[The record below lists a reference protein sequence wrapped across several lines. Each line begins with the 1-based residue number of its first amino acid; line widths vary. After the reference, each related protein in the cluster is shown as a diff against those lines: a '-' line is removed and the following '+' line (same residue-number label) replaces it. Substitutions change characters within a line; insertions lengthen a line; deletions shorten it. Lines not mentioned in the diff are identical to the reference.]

1 MSGGADGDLT
11 LGVLGLGRVGLPVAL
26 GLAELGWTVVG
37 ADADAATAARL
48 AAGEPLHPE
57 PGVPELLIRHLDSG
71 RFRVAASASAVRE
84 SGAVFV
90 CVPTPRLADGSTDL
104 SRVEEASRAIADHMD
119 GYTLIVEKSTNPV
132 GSAACIR
139 DAIAARANG
148 AREWDVAVNPEFLRE
163 GQALEDFLAPDRIVL
178 GVESDRARD
187 LLLRIY
193 APLLARNGSTDAHA
207 DARVLVTDTAT
218 AETIKHAAN
227 AFLATRLSF
236 VNMLAD
242 LCEDTGVDVDVVAR
256 ALGADPRIGPD
267 FLEAGAGFGGCFPKD
282 LASFIHTLADHGVNP
297 SLLEAV
303 ARINDERPE
312 RLARALAREL
322 GGLAGR
328 TVAVWGLAFKP
339 GVDDVRDAPSLR
351 MVDCLTDH
359 GARVRLHDPMA
370 LDEFRKRP
378 EAAGD
383 AVVLAES
390 ALDAARA
397 ADAVLLLTEWPEYR
411 EVDAAL
417 LRETMATPLIVD
429 GRNFLDREALA
440 RAGFTCRG
448 VGR

>member
-1 MSGGADGDLT
+1 MNDDLT
-11 LGVLGLGRVGLPVAL
+11 IGVLGLGRVGLPVAL
-26 GLAELGWTVVG
+26 GFAELGWTVVG
-37 ADADAATAARL
+37 ADADPDTAARL
-48 AAGEPLHPE
+48 AAGEPIHHE
-57 PGVPELLIRHLDSG
+57 PGVPDLLIRHLDSG
-71 RFRVAASASAVRE
+71 RFRVAPGADAVRE
-84 SGAVFV
+84 AGAVFV
-90 CVPTPRLADGSTDL
+90 CVPTPRRDDGSSDL
-104 SRVEEASRAIADHMD
+104 RQVEDASRVIADHMD
-119 GYTLIVEKSTNPV
+119 GYTLVVEKSTNPV

-163 GQALEDFLAPDRIVL
+163 GRALEHFFDPDRIVL

-193 APLLARNGSTDAHA
+193 APLLARNGRGDG
-207 DARVLVTDTAT
+207 RVLVTDPAT

-236 VNMLAD
+236 VNLLAD
-242 LCEDTGVDVDVVAR
+242 FCEAAGVDVGMVAR
-256 ALGADPRIGPD
+256 GLGADPRIGPE
-267 FLEAGAGFGGCFPKD
+267 FLAAGAGFGGCFPKD
-282 LASFIHTLADHGVNP
+282 LASFTHTLAGHGVDP

-303 ARINDERPE
+303 ARVNDERPE
-312 RLARALAREL
+312 RLVRALADEL

-351 MVDCLTDH
+351 AVARLVER

-370 LDEFRKRP
+370 VDEFRKRP
-378 EAAGD
+378 EAMGE
-383 AVVLAES
+383 AVVLAPS
-390 ALDAARA
+390 ALDAARG

-411 EVDAAL
+411 EIDAAL
-417 LRETMATPLIVD
+417 LREAMASPLVVD
-429 GRNFLDREALA
+429 GRNFLDREALT

>member
-1 MSGGADGDLT
+1 MTGGADGDLT

-37 ADADAATAARL
+37 ADADPDTAASL
-48 AAGEPLHPE
+48 AAGEPLHHE
-57 PGVPELLIRHLDSG
+57 PGVPELLVRHLDSG
-71 RFRVAASASAVRE
+71 RFRVAPGASAVRE

-104 SRVEEASRAIADHMD
+104 SRVEDASRVIADHMD
-119 GYTLIVEKSTNPV
+119 GYTLVVEKSTIPV

-139 DAIAARANG
+139 DAIAAHANG

-163 GQALEDFLAPDRIVL
+163 GQALENFLAPDRIVL

-193 APLLARNGSTDAHA
+193 APLLARGGSGSSDG
-207 DARVLVTDTAT
+207 RVLVTDPAT
-218 AETIKHAAN
+218 AEAIKHAAN

-242 LCEDTGVDVDVVAR
+242 LCEAAGVDIDTVAR
-256 ALGADPRIGPD
+256 GLGADPRIGPE
-267 FLEAGAGFGGCFPKD
+267 FLGAGAGFGGCFPKD

-303 ARINDERPE
+303 ARINDERPD
-312 RLARALAREL
+312 RLARALAHEL

-351 MVDCLTDH
+351 MVDCLTEH

-370 LDEFRKRP
+370 MDEFRKRP

-383 AVVLAES
+383 AVALAGS
-390 ALDAARA
+390 ALEAARG

-417 LRETMATPLIVD
+417 LREAMATPLIVD

>member
-1 MSGGADGDLT
+1 MTGGADGDLT

-26 GLAELGWTVVG
+26 GLAELGWTVAG
-37 ADADAATAARL
+37 ADADPATAASL
-48 AAGEPLHPE
+48 AAGEPLHHE
-57 PGVPELLIRHLDSG
+57 PGVPELLLRHLDSG
-71 RFRVAASASAVRE
+71 RFRVTASADAVRD

-90 CVPTPRLADGSTDL
+90 CVPTPRREDGSTDL
-104 SRVEEASRAIADHMD
+104 GQVEDVSRVIADHMD

-132 GSAACIR
+132 GSAARIR
-139 DAIAARANG
+139 EALAARANG

-163 GQALEDFLAPDRIVL
+163 GQAIENFLAPDRVVL

-193 APLLARNGSTDAHA
+193 APLFERNGSGSATA
-207 DARVLVTDTAT
+207 DGRVLVTDSAT

-242 LCEDTGVDVDVVAR
+242 FCESAGVDVDAVAR
-256 ALGADPRIGPD
+256 GLGMDPRIGPE
-267 FLEAGAGFGGCFPKD
+267 FFGAGAGFGGCFPKD
-282 LASFIHTLADHGVNP
+282 LASFTHTLADHGVDP

-303 ARINDERPE
+303 ARINDERPD
-312 RLARALAREL
+312 RLARTLAREL

-351 MVDCLTDH
+351 MVDCLIEH

-370 LDEFRKRP
+370 MDEFRKCRR
-378 EAAGD
+378 AAGD
-383 AVVLAES
+383 AVHWAAS
-390 ALDAARA
+390 ALDAARG

-411 EVDAAL
+411 EVDAL
-417 LRETMATPLIVD
+417 RLRESMATPLIVD
-429 GRNFLDREALA
+429 GRNFLDREALV

>member
-1 MSGGADGDLT
+1 MTGGADGDLT

-37 ADADAATAARL
+37 ADADPDTAASL
-48 AAGEPLHPE
+48 AAGEPLHHE
-57 PGVPELLIRHLDSG
+57 PGVPELLVRHLDSG

-90 CVPTPRLADGSTDL
+90 CVPTPRLEDGSTDL
-104 SRVEEASRAIADHMD
+104 SRVEDASRVIADHMD
-119 GYTLIVEKSTNPV
+119 GYTLVVEKSTIPV

-139 DAIAARANG
+139 DAIAAHANG

-163 GQALEDFLAPDRIVL
+163 GQALENFLAPDRIVL

-193 APLLARNGSTDAHA
+193 APLLARDGSGSSDG
-207 DARVLVTDTAT
+207 RVLVTDPAT
-218 AETIKHAAN
+218 AEAIKHAAN

-242 LCEDTGVDVDVVAR
+242 LCEAAGVDIETVAR
-256 ALGADPRIGPD
+256 GLGADPRIGPE
-267 FLEAGAGFGGCFPKD
+267 FLGAGAGFGGCFPKD

-303 ARINDERPE
+303 ARINDERPD
-312 RLARALAREL
+312 RLARALAHEL

-351 MVDCLTDH
+351 MVDCLTEH

-370 LDEFRKRP
+370 MDEFRQRP

-383 AVVLAES
+383 AVALADS
-390 ALDAARA
+390 ALDAARG

-411 EVDAAL
+411 EVDAGL
-417 LRETMATPLIVD
+417 LREAMATPLIVD

>member
-1 MSGGADGDLT
+1 MTGGADGDLT

-37 ADADAATAARL
+37 ADADPDTAARL
-48 AAGEPLHPE
+48 SAGEPLHHE
-57 PGVPELLIRHLDSG
+57 PGVPELLVRHLDSG
-71 RFRVAASASAVRE
+71 RFRVAPSASAVRE

-90 CVPTPRLADGSTDL
+90 CVPTPRLEDGSTDL
-104 SRVEEASRAIADHMD
+104 SRVEDASRVIADHMD
-119 GYTLIVEKSTNPV
+119 GYTLVVEKSTIPV

-139 DAIAARANG
+139 DAIAAHANG

-163 GQALEDFLAPDRIVL
+163 GQALENFLAPDRIVL

-193 APLLARNGSTDAHA
+193 APLLGSGA
-207 DARVLVTDTAT
+207 DGDGRVLVTDPAT
-218 AETIKHAAN
+218 AEAIKHAAN

-242 LCEDTGVDVDVVAR
+242 LCEAAGVDIDTVAR
-256 ALGADPRIGPD
+256 GLGADPRIGPE
-267 FLEAGAGFGGCFPKD
+267 FLGAGAGFGGCFPKD

-303 ARINDERPE
+303 ARINDERPD
-312 RLARALAREL
+312 RLARALAHEL

-351 MVDCLTDH
+351 MVDCLTEH

-370 LDEFRKRP
+370 MDEFRKRP

-383 AVVLAES
+383 AVMLAAT
-390 ALDAARA
+390 ALDAARG
-397 ADAVLLLTEWPEYR
+397 ADAILLLTEWPEYR

-417 LRETMATPLIVD
+417 LREAMATPLIVD

>member
-1 MSGGADGDLT
+1 MSGDLT
-11 LGVLGLGRVGLPVAL
+11 IGVLGLGRVGLPVAL
-26 GLAELGWTVVG
+26 GFAELGWNVVG
-37 ADADAATAARL
+37 ADADPATSARL
-48 AAGEPLHPE
+48 AAGEPLHHE
-57 PGVPELLIRHLDSG
+57 PGVPDLLVRHLDSG
-71 RFRVAASASAVRE
+71 RFRVAPGADAVRE
-84 SGAVFV
+84 AGAVFV
-90 CVPTPRLADGSTDL
+90 CVPTPRRDDGSSDL
-104 SRVEEASRAIADHMD
+104 RQVEDASRVIADHMD
-119 GYTLIVEKSTNPV
+119 GYTLVVEKSTNPV

-163 GQALEDFLAPDRIVL
+163 GRALEYFFDPDRIVL

-193 APLLARNGSTDAHA
+193 APLLERNGRGRG
-207 DARVLVTDTAT
+207 RVLVTDPAT

-236 VNMLAD
+236 VNLLAD
-242 LCEDTGVDVDVVAR
+242 FCEAAGVDVGMVAR
-256 ALGADPRIGPD
+256 GLGADARIGPE
-267 FLEAGAGFGGCFPKD
+267 FLDAGAGFGGCFPKD
-282 LASFIHTLADHGVNP
+282 LASFTHTLAGHGVDP
-297 SLLEAV
+297 ALLEAV
-303 ARINDERPE
+303 ARVNDERPE
-312 RLARALAREL
+312 RLIRALADEL

-351 MVDCLTDH
+351 AVARLVER

-370 LDEFRKRP
+370 MDEFRARP
-378 EAAGD
+378 EVAAD
-383 AVVLAES
+383 AVAFAAS
-390 ALDAARA
+390 AVDAARG

-411 EVDAAL
+411 EIDAAL
-417 LRETMATPLIVD
+417 LRAAMATPLVVD

>member
-1 MSGGADGDLT
+1 MTGGADGDLT

-37 ADADAATAARL
+37 ADADPDTAASL
-48 AAGEPLHPE
+48 AAGEPLHHE
-57 PGVPELLIRHLDSG
+57 PGVPELLVRHLDSG

-90 CVPTPRLADGSTDL
+90 CVPTPRLEDGSTDL
-104 SRVEEASRAIADHMD
+104 SRVEDASRVIADHMD
-119 GYTLIVEKSTNPV
+119 GYTLVVEKSTIPV

-139 DAIAARANG
+139 DAIAAHANG

-163 GQALEDFLAPDRIVL
+163 GQALENFLAPDRIVL

-193 APLLARNGSTDAHA
+193 APLLARGGSGAHG
-207 DARVLVTDTAT
+207 DGRVLVTDPAT
-218 AETIKHAAN
+218 AEAIKHAAN

-242 LCEDTGVDVDVVAR
+242 LCEAAGVDIETVAR
-256 ALGADPRIGPD
+256 GLGADPRIGPE
-267 FLEAGAGFGGCFPKD
+267 FLGAGAGFGGCFPKD
-282 LASFIHTLADHGVNP
+282 LASFIHTLTDHGINP

-303 ARINDERPE
+303 ARINDERPD
-312 RLARALAREL
+312 RLARALAHEL

-351 MVDCLTDH
+351 TVDCLTEH

-370 LDEFRKRP
+370 MDEFRERP

-383 AVVLAES
+383 AVALADS
-390 ALDAARA
+390 ALEAARG

-417 LRETMATPLIVD
+417 LREAMVTPLIVD

>member
-1 MSGGADGDLT
+1 MSDGLT
-11 LGVLGLGRVGLPVAL
+11 IGVLGLGRVGLPVAL
-26 GLAELGWTVVG
+26 GFAELGWTVVG
-37 ADADAATAARL
+37 ADADPGTAARL
-48 AAGEPLHPE
+48 AAGEPLHHE
-57 PGVPELLIRHLDSG
+57 PGVPDLLVRHLDSG
-71 RFRVAASASAVRE
+71 RFRVAPGADAVRE
-84 SGAVFV
+84 AGAVFV
-90 CVPTPRLADGSTDL
+90 CVPTPRRDDGSSDL
-104 SRVEEASRAIADHMD
+104 RQVEDASRVIAGHMD

-163 GQALEDFLAPDRIVL
+163 GRALEHFFDPDRIVL

-193 APLLARNGSTDAHA
+193 APLLERNGRGDG
-207 DARVLVTDTAT
+207 RVLVTDAAT

-227 AFLATRLSF
+227 AYLATRLSF
-236 VNMLAD
+236 VNLLAD
-242 LCEDTGVDVDVVAR
+242 FCEAAGVDVETVAR
-256 ALGADPRIGPD
+256 GLGADPRIGPD
-267 FLEAGAGFGGCFPKD
+267 FLAAGAGFGGCFPKD
-282 LASFIHTLADHGVNP
+282 LAAFTRTLAGHGVDP
-297 SLLEAV
+297 ALLEAV
-303 ARINDERPE
+303 ARVNDERPE
-312 RLARALAREL
+312 RLVRALADEL
-322 GGLAGR
+322 DGLAGR

-351 MVDCLTDH
+351 AVARLVER

-370 LDEFRKRP
+370 ADEFRKRAGAVG
-378 EAAGD
+378 EAA
-383 AVVLAES
+383 VLAPS
-390 ALDAARA
+390 AVEAARG

-417 LRETMATPLIVD
+417 LREVMAAPLVVD